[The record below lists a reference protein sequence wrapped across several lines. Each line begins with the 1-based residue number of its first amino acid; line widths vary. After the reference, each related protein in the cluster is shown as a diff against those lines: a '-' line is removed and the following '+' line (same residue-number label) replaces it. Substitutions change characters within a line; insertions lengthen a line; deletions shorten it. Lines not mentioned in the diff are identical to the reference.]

1 MENLIKMKGLT
12 AEILRG
18 SYTSPINVMKDSKK
32 VTIIDEALDGVFEAS
47 KEAPAVKIVR
57 RVLCGEE
64 YIHAEPI
71 AEGSYSAGGSFI
83 YTPDSRVRAVSQYPI
98 PLHDRDM
105 SKEI

>member
-1 MENLIKMKGLT
+1 MKGLT

-18 SYTSPINVMKDSKK
+18 SYTSSINVMKDSKK
-32 VTIIDEALDGVFEAS
+32 VTIIDNALDGVFEATANE
-47 KEAPAVKIVR
+47 EAPAVRIVR
-57 RVLCGEE
+57 RVLFGEE
-64 YIHAEPI
+64 YIHAEPM

-83 YTPDSRVRAVSQYPI
+83 YTSDSRVRAISKYPI